1 MDIQLEKYKLVEWL
15 IHQNNEEVI
24 AKLKDFKKSLSEN
37 SDWDYEVSETE
48 KLFIKAG
55 LKDIE
60 EGNTFTNEEV
70 IQEINEKYGL

>member
-1 MDIQLEKYKLVEWL
+1 MIKKRVMDIQLEKYKLVEWL

-24 AKLKDFKKSLSEN
+24 AKLKDFINSLSEN
-37 SDWDYEVSETE
+37 SEWDYKVSETE
-48 KLFIKAG
+48 TLFIKAG

-70 IQEINEKYGL
+70 I

>member
-24 AKLKDFKKSLSEN
+24 AKLKDFKKSISEN
-37 SDWDYEVSETE
+37 SEWDYKVSETE

-60 EGNTFTNEEV
+60 EGNTYTNEEV
-70 IQEINEKYGL
+70 IREINEKYGL